1 MRLWSLHPQYLDR
14 QGLLAV
20 WREGLLAQA
29 VLQGRTRGYKNH
41 PQLTRFKRHPDPLG
55 AIAFY
60 LSIIHEEATKRGY
73 HFDSTKFELN
83 RRPEPIPATSGQ
95 LDFELK
101 HLQQK
106 FHKRS
111 QADYTALLKGEYID
125 SHPLFQ
131 IVPGNT
137 EAWEKGIWL
146 ILGKRLNTNH
156 PRSELLSEGV
166 PKPRCVIM
174 PMKPRLAAHSPAC

>member
-1 MRLWSLHPQYLDR
+1 MRLWTLHPQYLDR

-41 PQLTRFKRHPDPLG
+41 PQLIRFKQHHDPLG

-73 HFDSTKFELN
+73 HFDSTKFVLN
-83 RRPEPIPATSGQ
+83 TRPETIPATSGQ
-95 LDFELK
+95 LDFEFR
-101 HLQQK
+101 HLQRK
-106 FHKRS
+106 LIKRS
-111 QADYTALLKGEYID
+111 RPDYTALLEVACIE

-131 IVPGNT
+131 IMPGKIET
-137 EAWEKGIWL
+137 WEKG
-146 ILGKRLNTNH
+146 
-156 PRSELLSEGV
+156 
-166 PKPRCVIM
+166 
-174 PMKPRLAAHSPAC
+174 A